1 MIKVASKV
9 PRKSINRS
17 YSKQFHTTTIGVYE
31 WVQSLLHSR
40 RAMLQK
46 LYRQTIATI
55 IQEWKSIGTSQW
67 CCRIFVQCQKECWCS
82 SQSKKQVS
90 NNSAILSNQNWSAN
104 GKQHTLMA
112 ICNAML
118 VSNSI
123 GDVFALLRNDRRGS
137 NQNVLF
143 ILAQLLRRLV
153 NLALLVQWNLF
164 SVIWMQC
171 NVRGGNP
178 CRPCKAIGKL
188 QCRL

>member
-1 MIKVASKV
+1 MLQQTKV

-17 YSKQFHTTTIGVYE
+17 YSKQFHTTAIGVHE
-31 WVQSLLHSR
+31 WAHSLLHSR

-67 CCRIFVQCQKECWCS
+67 CCRISLQCQKECWGS

-90 NNSAILSNQNWSAN
+90 NNSAILSNQNCSAN
-104 GKQHTLMA
+104 VKQHAVMA

-123 GDVFALLRNDRRGS
+123 RDVFALLRNDRAAAIKMS
-137 NQNVLF
+137 CSFWLNCCEDLS
-143 ILAQLLRRLV
+143 ILRSSF
-153 NLALLVQWNLF
+153 NGTSF
-164 SVIWMQC
+164 PSSEC